1 MAKVSIIIPSYKR
14 AEYLKISIESVFRQT
29 IDDWELLVIDDNG
42 EGTPDQLA
50 TAKIIQSFGE
60 NPKINYIIHKK
71 NKGGAAARNTGISAA
86 KGDYICFLD
95 NDDEFYPEKLAC
107 QIEVLQNEKYRAVV
121 CRFDSYKNNKKVR
134 VSPVIPPLDEMLVPF
149 AQGKINLASGSTLM
163 IEKTLLNEIGSFDED
178 FGRKQDVELMIRI
191 LEKNPVKILNE
202 VLVRLNIE
210 DRTNI
215 PSIENFRKFQKM
227 FQEKFENIFSKLS
240 ASERRGILQYD
251 QIELAKVA
259 LWNKDPKEFLNVL
272 AKSDLSFSQKMN
284 LIIDLSKKFITYF
297 IK

>member
-240 ASERRGILQYD
+240 AIERKGILQYD

>member
-1 MAKVSIIIPSYKR
+1 MTKVSIIIPSYKR
-14 AEYLKISIESVFRQT
+14 AEYLKISIESVLRQT
-29 IDDWELLVIDDNG
+29 LDDWELLVIDDNG

-50 TAKIIQSFGE
+50 TAKVIKRFGG

-107 QIEVLQNEKYRAVV
+107 QIEALQNEKYSAVV

-134 VSPVIPPLDEMLVPF
+134 VSPVIPPMDEMLVPF

-163 IEKTLLNEIGSFDED
+163 IERTLLDEIGRFDED

-191 LEKNPVKILNE
+191 LEKNPVKTLNE

-240 ASERRGILQYD
+240 ASERIGILQYD

-259 LWNKDPKEFLNVL
+259 LWNKDPKEFLKVL
-272 AKSDLSFSQKMN
+272 AKSDLSFTQKMD

-297 IK
+297 VK